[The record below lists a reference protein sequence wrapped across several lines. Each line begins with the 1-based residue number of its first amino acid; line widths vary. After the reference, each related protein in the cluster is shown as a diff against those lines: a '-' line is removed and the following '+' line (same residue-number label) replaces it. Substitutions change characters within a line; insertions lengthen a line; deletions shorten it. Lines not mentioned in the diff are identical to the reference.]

1 MVKTAALVSGGGT
14 NLQAILD
21 SYFFGQIPGCELTA
35 VISSDPEAY
44 ALTRAKTAGIPGY
57 VVDVGLFPNSA
68 SFNNAVFGKLKDLDI
83 ELVVLAGF
91 HHSLDKP
98 ILRYFKNRVID
109 VHPSLLPA
117 FGEGPSYGLEVHKT
131 ALEAGVKIT
140 GATAYFVS
148 ETGFGPIILQQ
159 AVEVLETDS
168 PRTLQSRVME
178 QAEWVILPKALT
190 LYCQDQLRIENGR
203 VRILEG

>member
-1 MVKTAALVSGGGT
+1 MVKTAVLVSGGGT

-44 ALTRAKTAGIPGY
+44 ALTRAKSAGIPGY
-57 VVDVGLFPNSA
+57 VVDANLFPNAS

-91 HHSLDKP
+91 QYELDKP
-98 ILRYFKNRVID
+98 ILRYFKNRVINI
-109 VHPSLLPA
+109 HPSLLPA
-117 FGEGPSYGLEVHKT
+117 FSEGSSNGLQVHKMV
-131 ALEAGVKIT
+131 LEAGVKIT

-148 ETGFGPIILQQ
+148 EAGFGPIILQE
-159 AVEVLETDS
+159 AVEVSDNDN

-178 QAEWVILPKALT
+178 QAEWKILPKALT
-190 LYCQDQLRIENGR
+190 LYCQNRLKIDNGR
-203 VRILEG
+203 VRVADA